1 MTPEDAWDA
10 LDAALEDYEPP
21 CRDDPLFTTAERL
34 SPADHAFCEALCA
47 GCMVIDLCDTYAT
60 TADVRMGFWGGHRHT
75 QKGKQPAGPRTRP
88 GPPRQASHLGHTTAT
103 TQRDAEDR

>member
-34 SPADHAFCEALCA
+34 SPQDHAFCEALCT
-47 GCMVIDLCDTYAT
+47 GCKVLDLCDAYAT
-60 TADVRMGFWGGHRHT
+60 KADVRMGFWGGHPHT
-75 QKGKQPAGPRTRP
+75 QKGKQPAGPRTLP
-88 GPPRQASHLGHTTAT
+88 VPPRQTRT
-103 TQRDAEDR
+103 